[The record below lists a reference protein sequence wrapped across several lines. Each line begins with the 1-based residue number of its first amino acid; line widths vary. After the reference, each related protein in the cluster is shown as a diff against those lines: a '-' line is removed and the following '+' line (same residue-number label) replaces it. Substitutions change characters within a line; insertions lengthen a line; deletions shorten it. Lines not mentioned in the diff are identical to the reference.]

1 MKNTL
6 DRHRFITNISH
17 PWRTLDESTDVLRS
31 ARAATF
37 FILFFLMSFFS
48 FSFLLFSSRFCWVV
62 FKQEKERERERTNF
76 LLFLRTQQKEKK
88 YVFCLRSKSRADVR
102 YKKRSSKQT
111 TNALCLSSSWAFSS
125 LHLKPLWHFY
135 SRARNIFYYGFL
147 FFLLSLV
154 LMSDSTLFFFFVL
167 AKSTGGGLSF
177 WSFQKKRR
185 ERRREGIF
193 FVKYVFSLLFSS
205 PLFFTL
211 FSLCAHEN
219 TSHRIFFRHTST
231 TQHKTLTEIASGT

>member
-1 MKNTL
+1 
-6 DRHRFITNISH
+6 
-17 PWRTLDESTDVLRS
+17 
-31 ARAATF
+31 
-37 FILFFLMSFFS
+37 MSFFS

-62 FKQEKERERERTNF
+62 FKQEKERERDRTNF

-102 YKKRSSKQT
+102 YKNRSSKQT

-125 LHLKPLWHFY
+125 LHLKPLRHFY

-154 LMSDSTLFFFFVL
+154 LMSDSTLFFFFLL
-167 AKSTGGGLSF
+167 AKTTEEVSLVLVF
-177 WSFQKKRR
+177 PEKREEKEEE
-185 ERRREGIF
+185 ERNF
-193 FVKYVFSLLFSS
+193 FSLLFSS

-231 TQHKTLTEIASGT
+231 THHKTLTEIASGT

>member
-6 DRHRFITNISH
+6 DRHRFITNISLA
-17 PWRTLDESTDVLRS
+17 WWTLNESTDVLRS

-37 FILFFLMSFFS
+37 FIIFFLMSFFS

-62 FKQEKERERERTNF
+62 FKQEKERERDRTNF

-102 YKKRSSKQT
+102 YKNRSSKQT
-111 TNALCLSSSWAFSS
+111 TNALCVSSSWAFSS
-125 LHLKPLWHFY
+125 LHLKPLRHFY

-154 LMSDSTLFFFFVL
+154 LMSDSTLFFFFLL
-167 AKSTGGGLSF
+167 AKTTEEVSLVLVF
-177 WSFQKKRR
+177 PEKREEKEEE
-185 ERRREGIF
+185 ERNF
-193 FVKYVFSLLFSS
+193 FSLLFSS

-231 TQHKTLTEIASGT
+231 THHKTLTEIASGT

>member
-1 MKNTL
+1 
-6 DRHRFITNISH
+6 
-17 PWRTLDESTDVLRS
+17 
-31 ARAATF
+31 
-37 FILFFLMSFFS
+37 MSFFS

-62 FKQEKERERERTNF
+62 FKQEKERERDRTNF

-102 YKKRSSKQT
+102 YKNRSSKQT
-111 TNALCLSSSWAFSS
+111 TNALCVSSSWAFSS
-125 LHLKPLWHFY
+125 LHLKPLRHFY

-154 LMSDSTLFFFFVL
+154 LMSDSTLFFFFLL
-167 AKSTGGGLSF
+167 AKTTEEVSRVLVF
-177 WSFQKKRR
+177 PEKREEKEEE
-185 ERRREGIF
+185 ERKF
-193 FVKYVFSLLFSS
+193 FSLLFSS

-231 TQHKTLTEIASGT
+231 THHKTLIEIASGT

>member
-6 DRHRFITNISH
+6 DRHRFITNISLA
-17 PWRTLDESTDVLRS
+17 WWTLNESTDVLRS

-37 FILFFLMSFFS
+37 FIIFFLMSFFS

-62 FKQEKERERERTNF
+62 FKQEKERERDRTNF

-102 YKKRSSKQT
+102 YKNRSSKQT
-111 TNALCLSSSWAFSS
+111 TNALSLSSSSAFSS

-135 SRARNIFYYGFL
+135 SRARNIFYYGSL

-154 LMSDSTLFFFFVL
+154 LSDSFSFFFSCKKKTIRGG
-167 AKSTGGGLSF
+167 AKVSRF

-185 ERRREGIF
+185 REEEIF
-193 FVKYVFSLLFSS
+193 FCQRCFLSSLFFSS
-205 PLFFTL
+205 LFYSL
-211 FSLCAHEN
+211 FSLRAREHLSSN
-219 TSHRIFFRHTST
+219 LLPSYFNN
-231 TQHKTLTEIASGT
+231 AP

>member
-1 MKNTL
+1 
-6 DRHRFITNISH
+6 
-17 PWRTLDESTDVLRS
+17 
-31 ARAATF
+31 
-37 FILFFLMSFFS
+37 MSFFS

-62 FKQEKERERERTNF
+62 FKQEKERERDRTNF

-102 YKKRSSKQT
+102 YKNRSSKQT
-111 TNALCLSSSWAFSS
+111 TNALCVSSSWAFSS
-125 LHLKPLWHFY
+125 LHLKPLRHFY

-154 LMSDSTLFFFFVL
+154 LMSDSTLFFFFLL
-167 AKSTGGGLSF
+167 AKTTEEVSRVLVF
-177 WSFQKKRR
+177 PEKREEKEEE
-185 ERRREGIF
+185 ERKF
-193 FVKYVFSLLFSS
+193 FSLLFSS

-231 TQHKTLTEIASGT
+231 THHKTLTEIASGT

>member
-1 MKNTL
+1 
-6 DRHRFITNISH
+6 
-17 PWRTLDESTDVLRS
+17 
-31 ARAATF
+31 
-37 FILFFLMSFFS
+37 MSFFS

-102 YKKRSSKQT
+102 YKNRSSKQT
-111 TNALCLSSSWAFSS
+111 TNALCVSSSWAFSS

-154 LMSDSTLFFFFVL
+154 LMSDSTLFFFFLL
-167 AKSTGGGLSF
+167 AKKHRRVSRFGLSR
-177 WSFQKKRR
+177 KR
-185 ERRREGIF
+185 EEKEEEKEF
-193 FVKYVFSLLFSS
+193 FLSSMFSLFSFLLLSFLLSFLFAHTRTPLIESS
-205 PLFFTL
+205 SVILQQRTIKL
-211 FSLCAHEN
+211 
-219 TSHRIFFRHTST
+219 
-231 TQHKTLTEIASGT
+231 

>member
-1 MKNTL
+1 
-6 DRHRFITNISH
+6 
-17 PWRTLDESTDVLRS
+17 
-31 ARAATF
+31 
-37 FILFFLMSFFS
+37 MSFFS

-62 FKQEKERERERTNF
+62 FKNKRKRETRERTNF

-102 YKKRSSKQT
+102 YKNRSSKQT
-111 TNALCLSSSWAFSS
+111 TNALCVSSSWAFSS
-125 LHLKPLWHFY
+125 LHLKPLRHFY

-154 LMSDSTLFFFFVL
+154 LMSDSTLFFFFLL
-167 AKSTGGGLSF
+167 AKKQRRSLSF
-177 WSFQKKRR
+177 WSFQKKEKRKKKKK
-185 ERRREGIF
+185 ENF
-193 FVKYVFSLLFSS
+193 FSKSFLSSLFFSS
-205 PLFFTL
+205 LFTL

-231 TQHKTLTEIASGT
+231 THHKTLTEIASGT

>member
-1 MKNTL
+1 M
-6 DRHRFITNISH
+6 
-17 PWRTLDESTDVLRS
+17 
-31 ARAATF
+31 
-37 FILFFLMSFFS
+37 
-48 FSFLLFSSRFCWVV
+48 V
-62 FKQEKERERERTNF
+62 FKQEKERERDRTNF

-102 YKKRSSKQT
+102 YKNRSSKQT
-111 TNALCLSSSWAFSS
+111 TNALCVSSSWAFSS
-125 LHLKPLWHFY
+125 LHLKPLRHFY

-154 LMSDSTLFFFFVL
+154 LMSDSTLFFFFFLQKTTEEVSRVL
-167 AKSTGGGLSF
+167 VF
-177 WSFQKKRR
+177 PEKREEKEEE
-185 ERRREGIF
+185 ERKF
-193 FVKYVFSLLFSS
+193 FSLLFSS

-231 TQHKTLTEIASGT
+231 THHKTLTEIASGT

>member
-1 MKNTL
+1 
-6 DRHRFITNISH
+6 
-17 PWRTLDESTDVLRS
+17 
-31 ARAATF
+31 
-37 FILFFLMSFFS
+37 MSFFS

-62 FKQEKERERERTNF
+62 FKQEKERERDRTNF

-102 YKKRSSKQT
+102 YKNRSSKQT
-111 TNALCLSSSWAFSS
+111 TNALCVSSSWAFSS
-125 LHLKPLWHFY
+125 LHLKPLRHFY

-154 LMSDSTLFFFFVL
+154 LMSDSTLFFFFLL
-167 AKSTGGGLSF
+167 AKTTEEVSLVLVF
-177 WSFQKKRR
+177 PEKREEKEEE
-185 ERRREGIF
+185 ERKF
-193 FVKYVFSLLFSS
+193 FSLLFSS

-231 TQHKTLTEIASGT
+231 THHKTLTEIASGT

>member
-1 MKNTL
+1 
-6 DRHRFITNISH
+6 
-17 PWRTLDESTDVLRS
+17 
-31 ARAATF
+31 
-37 FILFFLMSFFS
+37 MSFFS

-62 FKQEKERERERTNF
+62 FKQEKERERDRTNF

-102 YKKRSSKQT
+102 YKNRSSKQT
-111 TNALCLSSSWAFSS
+111 TNALCVSSSWAFSS
-125 LHLKPLWHFY
+125 LHLKPLRHFY

-154 LMSDSTLFFFFVL
+154 LMSDSTLFFFFLL
-167 AKSTGGGLSF
+167 AKTTEEVSLVLVF
-177 WSFQKKRR
+177 PEKREEKEEE
-185 ERRREGIF
+185 ERNF
-193 FVKYVFSLLFSS
+193 FSLLFSS

-231 TQHKTLTEIASGT
+231 THHKTLTEIASGT

>member
-1 MKNTL
+1 
-6 DRHRFITNISH
+6 
-17 PWRTLDESTDVLRS
+17 
-31 ARAATF
+31 
-37 FILFFLMSFFS
+37 MSFFS

-62 FKQEKERERERTNF
+62 FKQEKERERDRTNF

-102 YKKRSSKQT
+102 YKNRSSKQT
-111 TNALCLSSSWAFSS
+111 TNALCVSSSWAFSS
-125 LHLKPLWHFY
+125 LHLKPLRHFY

-154 LMSDSTLFFFFVL
+154 LMSDSTLFFFFFLQKTTEEVSRVL
-167 AKSTGGGLSF
+167 VF
-177 WSFQKKRR
+177 PEKREEKEEE
-185 ERRREGIF
+185 ERKF
-193 FVKYVFSLLFSS
+193 FSLLFSS

-231 TQHKTLTEIASGT
+231 THHKTLIEIASGT

>member
-1 MKNTL
+1 
-6 DRHRFITNISH
+6 
-17 PWRTLDESTDVLRS
+17 
-31 ARAATF
+31 
-37 FILFFLMSFFS
+37 MSFFS

-62 FKQEKERERERTNF
+62 FKNKRKRETRERTNF

-102 YKKRSSKQT
+102 YKNRSSKQT
-111 TNALCLSSSWAFSS
+111 TNALCVSSSWAFSS
-125 LHLKPLWHFY
+125 LHLKPLRHFY

-154 LMSDSTLFFFFVL
+154 LMSDSTLFFFFLL
-167 AKSTGGGLSF
+167 AKKQRRSLVLVF
-177 WSFQKKRR
+177 PEKREEKEEE
-185 ERRREGIF
+185 ERNF
-193 FVKYVFSLLFSS
+193 FSLLFSS

-231 TQHKTLTEIASGT
+231 THHKTLTEIASGT

>member
-1 MKNTL
+1 
-6 DRHRFITNISH
+6 
-17 PWRTLDESTDVLRS
+17 
-31 ARAATF
+31 
-37 FILFFLMSFFS
+37 MSFFS

-62 FKQEKERERERTNF
+62 FKQEKEREESARGQIFFSSFEHN
-76 LLFLRTQQKEKK
+76 KKKKK

-102 YKKRSSKQT
+102 YKNRSSKQT

-125 LHLKPLWHFY
+125 LHLKPLRHFY

-154 LMSDSTLFFFFVL
+154 LMSDSTLFFFFLL
-167 AKSTGGGLSF
+167 AKTTEEVSLVLVF
-177 WSFQKKRR
+177 PEKREEKEEE
-185 ERRREGIF
+185 ERNF
-193 FVKYVFSLLFSS
+193 FSLLFSS

-231 TQHKTLTEIASGT
+231 THHKTLTEIASGT

>member
-1 MKNTL
+1 
-6 DRHRFITNISH
+6 
-17 PWRTLDESTDVLRS
+17 
-31 ARAATF
+31 
-37 FILFFLMSFFS
+37 MSFFS

-62 FKQEKERERERTNF
+62 FKQEKERERDRTNF

-102 YKKRSSKQT
+102 YKNRSSKQT
-111 TNALCLSSSWAFSS
+111 TNALCVSSSWAFSS
-125 LHLKPLWHFY
+125 LHLKPLRHFY

-154 LMSDSTLFFFFVL
+154 LMSDSTLFFFFLL
-167 AKSTGGGLSF
+167 AKTTEEVSCVLVF
-177 WSFQKKRR
+177 PEKREEKEEE
-185 ERRREGIF
+185 ERKF
-193 FVKYVFSLLFSS
+193 FSLLFSS

-231 TQHKTLTEIASGT
+231 THHKTLTEIASGT

>member
-1 MKNTL
+1 
-6 DRHRFITNISH
+6 
-17 PWRTLDESTDVLRS
+17 
-31 ARAATF
+31 
-37 FILFFLMSFFS
+37 MSFFS

-62 FKQEKERERERTNF
+62 FKQEKERERDRTNF

-102 YKKRSSKQT
+102 YKNRSSKQT
-111 TNALCLSSSWAFSS
+111 TNALCVSSSWAFSS
-125 LHLKPLWHFY
+125 LHLKPLRHFY

-154 LMSDSTLFFFFVL
+154 LMSDSTLFFFFLL
-167 AKSTGGGLSF
+167 AKTTEEVSRVLVF
-177 WSFQKKRR
+177 PEKREEKEEE
-185 ERRREGIF
+185 ERNF
-193 FVKYVFSLLFSS
+193 FSLLFSS

-231 TQHKTLTEIASGT
+231 THHKTLTEIASGT

>member
-1 MKNTL
+1 
-6 DRHRFITNISH
+6 
-17 PWRTLDESTDVLRS
+17 
-31 ARAATF
+31 
-37 FILFFLMSFFS
+37 MSFFS

-76 LLFLRTQQKEKK
+76 LLFLQHN
-88 YVFCLRSKSRADVR
+88 
-102 YKKRSSKQT
+102 KKRKNTCSVCAVKVAQT
-111 TNALCLSSSWAFSS
+111 CDIKTDHQSRRRMRFVYPPRGRFLLCTWSRFDIST
-125 LHLKPLWHFY
+125 
-135 SRARNIFYYGFL
+135 RARGIYFIMVFFSFFFLWFWWVTLL
-147 FFLLSLV
+147 FFS
-154 LMSDSTLFFFFVL
+154 FFFFQ
-167 AKSTGGGLSF
+167 KNTGGLSF

-231 TQHKTLTEIASGT
+231 THHKTLTEIASGT

>member
-1 MKNTL
+1 
-6 DRHRFITNISH
+6 
-17 PWRTLDESTDVLRS
+17 
-31 ARAATF
+31 
-37 FILFFLMSFFS
+37 MSFFS

-62 FKQEKERERERTNF
+62 FKQEKERERDRTNF

-102 YKKRSSKQT
+102 YKNRSSKQT
-111 TNALCLSSSWAFSS
+111 TNALCVSSSWAFSS
-125 LHLKPLWHFY
+125 LHLKPLRHFY

-154 LMSDSTLFFFFVL
+154 LMSDSTLFFFFLL
-167 AKSTGGGLSF
+167 AKTTEEVSCVLVF
-177 WSFQKKRR
+177 PEKREEKEEE
-185 ERRREGIF
+185 ERNF
-193 FVKYVFSLLFSS
+193 FSLLFSS

-231 TQHKTLTEIASGT
+231 THHKTLTEIASGT

>member
-1 MKNTL
+1 
-6 DRHRFITNISH
+6 
-17 PWRTLDESTDVLRS
+17 
-31 ARAATF
+31 
-37 FILFFLMSFFS
+37 MSFFS

-102 YKKRSSKQT
+102 YKNRSSKQT
-111 TNALCLSSSWAFSS
+111 TNALCVSSSWAFSS

-154 LMSDSTLFFFFVL
+154 LMSDSTLFFFFLLPKKHRRSLVL
-167 AKSTGGGLSF
+167 VFPEKEKRK
-177 WSFQKKRR
+177 KKRR
-185 ERRREGIF
+185 NF
-193 FVKYVFSLLFSS
+193 FCQVCFLSSLFFSS
-205 PLFFTL
+205 LFYSL
-211 FSLCAHEN
+211 FSLRAREHLSSN
-219 TSHRIFFRHTST
+219 LLPSYFNN
-231 TQHKTLTEIASGT
+231 AP

>member
-6 DRHRFITNISH
+6 DRHRFITNISLA
-17 PWRTLDESTDVLRS
+17 WWTLNESTDVLRS

-37 FILFFLMSFFS
+37 FIIFFLMSFFS

-62 FKQEKERERERTNF
+62 FKQEKERERDRTNF

-102 YKKRSSKQT
+102 YKNRSSKQT
-111 TNALCLSSSWAFSS
+111 TNALCVSSSWAFSS
-125 LHLKPLWHFY
+125 LHLKPLRHFY

-154 LMSDSTLFFFFVL
+154 LMSDSTLFFFFLL
-167 AKSTGGGLSF
+167 AKTTEEVSRFGLSR
-177 WSFQKKRR
+177 KKRR
-185 ERRREGIF
+185 ERRRRKKIF
-193 FVKYVFSLLFSS
+193 FLFSFLLLS
-205 PLFFTL
+205 FLLSFLFARTRTPLIESSSVILQQRTIKL
-211 FSLCAHEN
+211 
-219 TSHRIFFRHTST
+219 
-231 TQHKTLTEIASGT
+231 

>member
-1 MKNTL
+1 
-6 DRHRFITNISH
+6 
-17 PWRTLDESTDVLRS
+17 
-31 ARAATF
+31 
-37 FILFFLMSFFS
+37 MSFFS

-62 FKQEKERERERTNF
+62 FKNKRKRETRERTNF

-102 YKKRSSKQT
+102 YKNRSSKQT
-111 TNALCLSSSWAFSS
+111 TNALCVSSSWAFSS
-125 LHLKPLWHFY
+125 LHLKPLRHFY

-154 LMSDSTLFFFFVL
+154 LMSDSTLFFFFLL
-167 AKSTGGGLSF
+167 AKKQRRSLVLVF
-177 WSFQKKRR
+177 PEKREEKEEE
-185 ERRREGIF
+185 ERKF
-193 FVKYVFSLLFSS
+193 FSLLFSS

-231 TQHKTLTEIASGT
+231 THHKTLTEIASGT